1 MEASMGGSVLAEG
14 ESLPNI
20 QSFWE
25 MLSSLISK
33 ASTYLS
39 FPEIVLVY
47 VYCPDKISNSTFF
60 YFKKF

>member
-1 MEASMGGSVLAEG
+1 MGGSVLGEG

-25 MLSSLISK
+25 MLLSLST
-33 ASTYLS
+33 ASTYLI

-47 VYCPDKISNSTFF
+47 VYCPGKIPNSTFL